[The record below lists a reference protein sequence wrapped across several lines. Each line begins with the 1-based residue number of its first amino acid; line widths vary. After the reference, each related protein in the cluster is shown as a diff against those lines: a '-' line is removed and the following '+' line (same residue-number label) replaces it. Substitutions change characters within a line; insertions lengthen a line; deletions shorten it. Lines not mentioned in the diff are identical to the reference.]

1 MEYVYSSMLLMVKGA
16 RPMTMIKTGILGDV
30 LCEAW
35 SEGLTISEIPTLLG
49 ISRPTFYKILKEF
62 YAKGQVIRFV
72 PNINALGYEILVA
85 NTRSKAG
92 LKTYNLFYVKSRESK
107 SVKEILETLG
117 VKVEGLYRISYVLC
131 SAKKMMICLPESKII
146 RPSLA
151 EITLIKEL
159 SIRFT
164 HTRELAVRTGLS
176 WQRVTSLIQKIKEKG
191 LVVSPIVHPS
201 DSQMMTG
208 AIIRQ
213 TRKPDPSDLA
223 ILSPKYSVVVLSSII
238 DPNDYLVIAMTNTR
252 KILDYTEHMSPN
264 KPVIK
269 EVVLTKTYPWPPM
282 SSEWIIGEGEAKNIP
297 EQLVAIAP
305 VQIPVGI
312 VSTSRFFR

>member
-1 MEYVYSSMLLMVKGA
+1 
-16 RPMTMIKTGILGDV
+16 MTTLRADILGDT

-35 SEGLTISEIPTLLG
+35 NEGLTISEIPALLG

-62 YAKGQVIRFV
+62 YAKGQIIRFL
-72 PNINALGYEILVA
+72 PNINALGYEILVT
-85 NTRSKAG
+85 NTRSKTG
-92 LKTYNLFYVKSRESK
+92 LNTYNLFYVKSRESK
-107 SVKEILETLG
+107 TVKKILETLG
-117 VKVEGLYRISYVLC
+117 VEVEGLYRVSYVLC
-131 SAKKMMICLPESKII
+131 SARNMTICFPSSRIM
-146 RPSLA
+146 RPSLS
-151 EITLIKEL
+151 EIALIKEL

-176 WQRVTSLIQKIKEKG
+176 WQRVTSLIQRIKEKG
-191 LVVSPIVHPS
+191 LIVSPIIHS
-201 DSQMMTG
+201 TNSQSMTG

-223 ILSPKYSVVVLSSII
+223 MLSPKYSVIVLSSII
-238 DPNDYLVIAMTNTR
+238 DPKDYLVIAMTNTR
-252 KILDYTEHMSPN
+252 KILDYTEHMSHNRPA
-264 KPVIK
+264 IK

-282 SSEWIIGEGEAKNIP
+282 SNEWIIGEGDAKNIP
-297 EQLVAIAP
+297 KQLVAINP